1 LQHSQVDDF
10 KRLRIS
16 GGQYH
21 RRSDSGSLRL
31 KPAFGNHAPPV
42 ARSQTRKAVRGCWR
56 DQVIA
61 DAPLM
66 IEELGSYDCA
76 DQMDGLIWSTST
88 AAVAIEARD
97 RVCAAA
103 LEFAAEDI
111 AFTLHNPSLA

>member
-1 LQHSQVDDF
+1 M
-10 KRLRIS
+10 
-16 GGQYH
+16 
-21 RRSDSGSLRL
+21 RL

-42 ARSQTRKAVRGCWR
+42 ARSQTRKAVRGRWR

-66 IEELGSYDCA
+66 IEKLGSHHCA
-76 DQMDGLIWSTST
+76 DQMDGLIWSTSA

-103 LEFAAEDI
+103 LEFTAEDI

>member
-1 LQHSQVDDF
+1 
-10 KRLRIS
+10 
-16 GGQYH
+16 
-21 RRSDSGSLRL
+21 
-31 KPAFGNHAPPV
+31 
-42 ARSQTRKAVRGCWR
+42 
-56 DQVIA
+56 
-61 DAPLM
+61 M